1 MLHCYRRAPVLYVLR
16 MQSTYSNRLCNLRVT
31 MLPLQQAERRV
42 GKGIPPTSD
51 NVQVARNRGRI
62 DVVAEIVHCCE
73 RSSSKSRI
81 MMVANVNSV
90 IATKI
95 IVQLVETGLLDS
107 VHERNSVHYMA
118 TPKGVDFVRKYWDL
132 VSLLSAQLIPSK
144 ASNGN
149 RLESLIF

>member
-1 MLHCYRRAPVLYVLR
+1 
-16 MQSTYSNRLCNLRVT
+16 
-31 MLPLQQAERRV
+31 MLPLQQAERGA
-42 GKGIPPTSD
+42 GKGIAPTSE
-51 NVQVARNRGRI
+51 NVQAARNRGRI

-73 RSSSKSRI
+73 KPSSKSRI

-132 VSLLSAQLIPSK
+132 VSLLSSQLIPSK
-144 ASNGN
+144 ASSGN
-149 RLESLIF
+149 RPESLIF

>member
-1 MLHCYRRAPVLYVLR
+1 M
-16 MQSTYSNRLCNLRVT
+16 
-31 MLPLQQAERRV
+31 
-42 GKGIPPTSD
+42 GKGIPPTSA
-51 NVQVARNRGRI
+51 NIQAARNRGRI

-73 RSSSKSRI
+73 RPSSKSRI

-90 IATKI
+90 AATKI

-107 VHERNSVHYMA
+107 VHESNSVHYMA
-118 TPKGVDFVRKYWDL
+118 TPKGVEFVRKYWDL